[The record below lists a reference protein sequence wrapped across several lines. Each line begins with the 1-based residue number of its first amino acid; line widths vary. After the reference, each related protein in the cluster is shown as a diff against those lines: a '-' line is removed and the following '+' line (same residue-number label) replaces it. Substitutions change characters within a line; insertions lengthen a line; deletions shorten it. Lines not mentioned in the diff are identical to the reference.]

1 MVEPPKTH
9 LNLPYTFASYWIK
22 VVRGGSVWSK
32 HPEHS
37 LVGLLFQEAK
47 WLEEVWCT
55 PNSLQIALSA
65 CFPLHLSGSRRFGVV
80 KPSNHPELTR
90 NCLVGLLTHA
100 SQWFEEVRWGRTT
113 AL

>member
-1 MVEPPKTH
+1 MWLNHPKLTRNCPIG
-9 LNLPYTFASYWIK
+9 LLPN
-22 VVRGGSVWSK
+22 GSKWLGEWSN

-37 LVGLLFQEAK
+37 PVGLLFQEAK